1 MSETGPD
8 SAMASGSDAGEPG
21 EHGDRRPL
29 RSEEEAVLS
38 ALEDPGPPI
47 AGEFPEESEAAGRA
61 ADDDA
66 PLPGEGGDQGDGL
79 SARFSSP
86 PGEGEV

>member
-29 RSEEEAVLS
+29 RPDERALLEE
-38 ALEDPGPPI
+38 LEEPGGP
-47 AGEFPEESEAAGRA
+47 ADGDEGFDEESEAAGRA
-61 ADDDA
+61 ADDEA
-66 PLPGEGGDQGDGL
+66 PLPARGGPQDDGL
-79 SARFSSP
+79 APRFEA
-86 PGEGEV
+86 PGE

>member
-29 RSEEEAVLS
+29 RPDEEAVLEV
-38 ALEDPGPPI
+38 LEEDGAPVEG
-47 AGEFPEESEAAGRA
+47 AFPEESEAAGRA
-61 ADDDA
+61 ADDEV
-66 PLPGEGGDQGDGL
+66 PLPGEGGQQDDGL
-79 SARFSSP
+79 APRFTAP
-86 PGEGEV
+86 EE

>member
-8 SAMASGSDAGEPG
+8 SAMATGSDAGEPG

-29 RSEEEAVLS
+29 RADEEAVRR
-38 ALEDPGPPI
+38 ALEQDAGP
-47 AGEFPEESEAAGRA
+47 ADGDFPEESEAAGRA

-66 PLPGEGGDQGDGL
+66 PLPAEGGDQDDGL
-79 SARFSSP
+79 TPKFEAP
-86 PGEGEV
+86 EE

>member
-38 ALEDPGPPI
+38 ALQDPGPPV

-66 PLPGEGGDQGDGL
+66 PLPAEGGAQDDGL
-79 SARFSSP
+79 SPRFTAP
-86 PGEGEV
+86 EADG

>member
-38 ALEDPGPPI
+38 ALEDPGPPV

-66 PLPGEGGDQGDGL
+66 PLPAEGGAQDDGL
-79 SARFSSP
+79 SPRFTAP
-86 PGEGEV
+86 DADG